1 MLVLFFGAGIFFLSY
16 IAGRPIPLTRIKEFV
31 RVFSYLSPT
40 HMIHIGELIREE
52 LRRQERS
59 VAWFARKLYCDRTNA
74 YNIFRRSSID
84 TETLLRISRILD
96 HDFFIHYRHEL
107 NDEQQP
113 APRPPLKT
121 DDESV

>member
-1 MLVLFFGAGIFFLSY
+1 MLVLFYGAGISFILLV
-16 IAGRPIPLTRIKEFV
+16 GRPIPLTRIKKFV
-31 RVFSYLSPT
+31 RVFSYLSQT

-84 TETLLRISRILD
+84 TETLLRISRILGC
-96 HDFFIHYRHEL
+96 DFFTHYRHEL
-107 NDEQQP
+107 DDDRQP
-113 APRPPLKT
+113 GHRPPSETGDK
-121 DDESV
+121 SV